1 MALTWID
8 HHGKRILLNDLRGLA
23 EPAAIAQL
31 EEEVKL
37 LEAEPEKVRMLV
49 DVTGAPVMTGFLAR
63 ANALAPRIEK
73 RLVKQA
79 ILGVTGLKGFLL
91 SAFNLVS
98 SGVPLRPF
106 DSADAA
112 KSYLE
117 S

>member
-73 RLVKQA
+73 RLVK
-79 ILGVTGLKGFLL
+79 GFLL